1 MIANNNLE
9 DRVQALSPKA
19 KKMLLIK
26 FKESI
31 TLQAKNTTTNQRKRI
46 VAYIQGDDHFSVD
59 QLKADLQKKLPDYMV
74 PSLFIPVE
82 EMPLLP
88 NGKINR
94 KQLRST
100 TYITKPI
107 RNTEVEVTPRNNNT
121 EQQLLTIWE
130 DVLGFSPIHRDDNFF
145 EIGGDSILSIQIIAK
160 ARKEGIILNSNALFE
175 HQTVA
180 NLSLFAEVEN
190 TVEVQTEDV
199 LTTIWENTLGFSPI
213 HRDDNFFEIG
223 GDSILSIQIIAKAR
237 KEGIVL
243 NSNALFEHQTIAE
256 LSLFAKAESTSISN
270 KLLEGEVSLSPIQH
284 WFFREH
290 RNAPHYWNQAVRLNN
305 LPIVSENQIKKVCD
319 YIITQHD
326 ALRARFIQSEN
337 QWTSYIL
344 SPEQIFAL
352 EYINLSNEPS
362 EHHNQI
368 ASEQVQRVQDQFT
381 LSEGSLFK
389 CIYFNTGSDKGSF
402 CVLVAH
408 HLVVDAVS
416 WQIITDDFATVLQDI
431 ISGNPISQELK
442 TASIKD
448 WNEYINTLTS
458 KVTDDELSFWKEQ
471 ITQTPLL
478 PFDKTNE
485 IVIEEKDI
493 EQVHFFLDIETTH
506 LIQEANK
513 AYHTKTEELL
523 VTALIDSVGN
533 WSAHQD
539 IAIGFERHGRETLG
553 SQLDVSKTVGW
564 FTSYFPLKFKHQPHK
579 NIANQIIA
587 TKEHMRSISQGGI
600 KYGVL
605 RYLENALGD
614 IGNPEIVFNFLGTQ
628 FTSESDNDIQVTS
641 LTKGLRDPRSERRY
655 KLEINISI
663 KNNQLQGTWSFGN
676 TVYHPQT
683 ITLLMN
689 DFKKRLLEISDYC
702 NQTENGSYTPS
713 DFSEAEISQDDLN
726 NLLDILN

>member
-1 MIANNNLE
+1 MIVDTHIE
-9 DRVQALSPKA
+9 DRIHALSPKA
-19 KKMLLIK
+19 KEMFLIK
-26 FKESI
+26 LKESI
-31 TLQAKNTTTNQRKRI
+31 SLQTKNAATNQRKRI

-59 QLKADLQKKLPDYMV
+59 QLKTDLQKRLPDYMV
-74 PSLFIPVE
+74 PSLFVPVK

-94 KQLRST
+94 KQLHRVANTIKSATKKVAIT
-100 TYITKPI
+100 TSDHSK
-107 RNTEVEVTPRNNNT
+107 T

-130 DVLGFSPIHRDDNFF
+130 EVLGFSPIHKDDNFF

-190 TVEVQTEDV
+190 TKEAQAEEI
-199 LTTIWENTLGFSPI
+199 LTSIWEETLGFSPI
-213 HRDDNFFEIG
+213 HKDDNFFEIG

-256 LSLFAKAESTSISN
+256 LSLFAKAESTTISN
-270 KLLEGEVSLSPIQH
+270 TLLEGEVPLSPIQY

-290 RNAPHYWNQAVRLNN
+290 KNAPQYWNQAVQLNN
-305 LPIVSENQIKKVCD
+305 LPTVSENQIKKVTD

-326 ALRARFIQSEN
+326 VLRSRFTVSEN
-337 QWTSYIL
+337 QWNSYIL

-352 EYINLSNEPS
+352 EYIDISNEAS

-368 ASEQVQRVQDQFT
+368 ASEKLQHIQDRFK

-389 CIYFNTGSDKGSF
+389 CIYFNTGVEKNNF
-402 CVLVAH
+402 CILVAH

-416 WQIITDDFATVLQDI
+416 WKIITDDFKTVLQQVVSETTI
-431 ISGNPISQELK
+431 TQEAK
-442 TASIKD
+442 TASVKV
-448 WNEYINTLTS
+448 WNEYLNSLTTTIAD
-458 KVTDDELSFWKEQ
+458 KEISFWREQ
-471 ITQTPLL
+471 FSQASSL
-478 PFDKTNE
+478 PYDKLNAD
-485 IVIEEKDI
+485 IVEEKDI
-493 EQVHFFLDIETTH
+493 EQIHFSLDIETTD

-523 VTALIDSVGN
+523 VTALIHSIGN
-533 WSAHQD
+533 WSAYQN
-539 IAIGFERHGRETLG
+539 ITIGFERHGRETLG

-564 FTSYFPLKFKHQPHK
+564 FTSYFPLRFTHEPHK

-587 TKEHMRSISQGGI
+587 IKEHMRAVPQGGI
-600 KYGVL
+600 RYGVL
-605 RYLENALGD
+605 RYLKNAFGD

-628 FTSESDNDIQVTS
+628 FTTESDNDIQVTT
-641 LTKGLRDPRSERRY
+641 LTKGLRSPQSERSY
-655 KLEINISI
+655 KLEINVTILN
-663 KNNQLQGTWSFGN
+663 KQLHCNWSFGN
-676 TVYHPQT
+676 TVYNPQT
-683 ITLLMN
+683 IALLIN
-689 DFKKRLLEISDYC
+689 DFKNRLLEISAYC

-713 DFSEAEISQDDLN
+713 DFSEAEISQDDLD
-726 NLLDILN
+726 NLLDILD